1 MLTVRLEHE
10 TDFDGWRTAARRLRG
25 LGIAP
30 HEVAWTTEAQL
41 FADDVGGMPEPAPF
55 AAPAGFVDL
64 ARDVILHRSPARWD
78 AVYRLLFRL
87 AETPGLL
94 ALTTDPDVIDALH
107 LQSEVSRAAHKM
119 KAFVRFR
126 EVPHPD
132 GEAFAAWFEPPHRIV
147 EKTAPFFVRRFSNM
161 RFSILTPDLC
171 AHWDG
176 RALRYTPGED
186 RASVP
191 APDAL
196 EEAWTTYY
204 ASIFNPARLK
214 VRMMQKEMPKRY
226 WRNLPEAALIDG
238 LIAQAQE
245 RTEAMVQAHPTTP
258 DRKISGRAPAHDSVR
273 VEPDETPMP
282 PDLKALSELVQG
294 CRRCDLWKDAT
305 QGVPGE
311 GPADARLMLVGEQPG
326 DQEDLAG
333 RPFVGP
339 AGEVLDRALAEAGAD
354 RSQLYVTNAVKHF
367 KHEMRGKRRL
377 HKTPNR
383 GEITACRW
391 WLDNERRL
399 VRPRVILALGAT
411 AALAVIGRPTPIMKA
426 RGQAIQL
433 DDQVQAMV
441 TVHPSFLL
449 RIPDAKAKAE
459 GLAMFVADL
468 RAAAKLADMRT
479 GA

>member
-1 MLTVRLEHE
+1 MLTVRLDHE
-10 TDFDGWRTAARRLRG
+10 TDLDGWRMAARKLRS

-41 FADDVGGMPEPAPF
+41 FADDVEGMPDGPSF
-55 AAPAGFVDL
+55 AVPAGFVDL
-64 ARDVILHRSPARWD
+64 ARDVALHRSPSRWD
-78 AVYRLLFRL
+78 VLYRLLFRL
-87 AETPGLL
+87 AETPRLL
-94 ALTTDPDVIDALH
+94 ALTTNPDVVDAHH

-132 GEAFAAWFEPPHRIV
+132 GEAFAAWFEPPHRVV

-171 AHWDG
+171 AHWNG
-176 RALRYTPGED
+176 EALRYTPGED

-196 EEAWTTYY
+196 EDAWTTYY

-238 LIAQAQE
+238 LIQKAQA
-245 RTEAMVQAHPTTP
+245 RTDAMVQAHPTTP
-258 DRKISGRAPAHDSVR
+258 HRRIAGRAPVHKG
-273 VEPDETPMP
+273 VEVTPDETPMP
-282 PDLKALSELVQG
+282 PDLQALGHLIQG

-333 RPFVGP
+333 KPFVGP
-339 AGEVLDRALAEAGAD
+339 AGEVLDRALAQAGGE
-354 RSQLYVTNAVKHF
+354 RSKLYVTNAVKHF

-377 HKTPNR
+377 HKTPDR
-383 GEITACRW
+383 GEVVACRW

-399 VRPRVILALGAT
+399 IRPRVILALGAT
-411 AALAVIGRPTPIMKA
+411 AAMAVTGKPVPIMKT
-426 RGQAIQL
+426 RGQVLQL
-433 DDQVQAMV
+433 DDQIQAMV
-441 TVHPSFLL
+441 TVHPSYLL

-459 GLAMFVADL
+459 GFEMFVADL
-468 RAAAKLADMRT
+468 RAAAKLADMAL